1 MDLEEQARARVGSVI
16 DGRYELTRL
25 LGCGASGSVYD
36 ATHRY
41 TERRVAIK
49 LLHPELVKSR
59 EHVGRFLREVR
70 SMAALTHPGVAA
82 ILDAGRA
89 DGDVPYLVT
98 EFLDGSDM
106 ADLMDQGP
114 LAHAQVVDIGV
125 QLLDALAAAHALGIV
140 HRDVKPENIFLIPRG
155 DAPPQVK
162 LLDFGVAKRLA
173 SASNVNLTASGT
185 TVGTPHY
192 MSPEQARGDLVD
204 QRSDLWSVGALLFHA
219 LSGEPPFEDHRVT
232 RLLARIASEAP
243 VSLGSR
249 CPQLDAE
256 LVNIIDKALSPDV
269 DKRWLSAS
277 AMANA
282 LALTGYSQFH

>member
-1 MDLEEQARARVGSVI
+1 MDPEERANERIGSVV

-49 LLHPELVKSR
+49 LLHSELSESR

-70 SMAALTHPGVAA
+70 AMAALTHPGVAA
-82 ILDAGRA
+82 ILDAGRTNE
-89 DGDVPYLVT
+89 DVPYLVT

-106 ADLMDQGP
+106 ADLMEKGP

-125 QLLDALAAAHALGIV
+125 QLLDALAAAHELGIV
-140 HRDVKPENIFLIPRG
+140 HRDVKPENIFLVPRG
-155 DAPPQVK
+155 NEPPQVK

-192 MSPEQARGDLVD
+192 MSPEQARGDLID
-204 QRSDLWSVGALLFHA
+204 HRTDLWSVGALLFHA
-219 LSGEPPFEDHRVT
+219 LSGEPPFEDHRIA

-243 VSLGSR
+243 VSLATR
-249 CPQLDAE
+249 CPKLDVE
-256 LVNIIDKALSPDV
+256 LVNIVDKALSPDLE
-269 DKRWLSAS
+269 KRWLSAS

-282 LALTGYSQFH
+282 LALTGYSQF